1 MIWATTLIL
10 SQTDS
15 NTGSLPRM
23 LKAITQY
30 GTWAQAIVREEN

>member
-1 MIWATTLIL
+1 ML

-30 GTWAQAIVREEN
+30 GIWAQAIMTEEN